1 MPLLPPARP
10 GLRAARWSAL
20 ALAAVLAACAAP
32 GPRYSQAPYSP
43 AQPLYFYPQHQQPM
57 AQQERDRYEC
67 YRWAAQQTGSDP
79 GMTPLQTRRPQVV
92 DPYAGRDMAVG
103 AVTGATFGGLAASRG
118 HGAEGAAVGLII
130 GALIGAASDQQRSQA
145 LQDSVAYRSAPPAD
159 ASRFQRAMSAC
170 MAGRGY
176 VVG

>member
-1 MPLLPPARP
+1 MSQPSPARP
-10 GLRAARWSAL
+10 ALRAARWSAL
-20 ALAAVLAACAAP
+20 ALAATLAACAAP
-32 GPRYSQAPYSP
+32 GPRYSQAPYAP
-43 AQPLYFYPQHQQPM
+43 AQPLYFYPQQQQPM

-79 GMTPLQTRRPQVV
+79 GMTPLQSQRPLVN

-103 AVTGATFGGLAASRG
+103 AVTGATFGGLAASR
-118 HGAEGAAVGLII
+118 
-130 GALIGAASDQQRSQA
+130 SQA
-145 LQDSVAYRSAPPAD
+145 LQDSAAYRSAPPA
-159 ASRFQRAMSAC
+159 STGRFQRAMSAC